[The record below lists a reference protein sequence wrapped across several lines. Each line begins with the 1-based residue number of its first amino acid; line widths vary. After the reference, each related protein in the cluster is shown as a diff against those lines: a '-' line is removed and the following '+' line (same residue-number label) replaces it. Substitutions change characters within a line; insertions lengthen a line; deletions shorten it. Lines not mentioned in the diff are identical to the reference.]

1 MKRDGR
7 GFDHGTL
14 ETIRLMAVE
23 RVRDGERPSSVVA
36 SYGFNRTTIYRW
48 LGAAATPGVGL
59 RALRS
64 RPATG
69 RPRSLTPHQE
79 QQVFRWINGRDP
91 RQYGLD
97 FGLWTR
103 SLVAELIERKFAI
116 RLGVTAVGELLAKL
130 GLTPQ
135 KPLQRAYQRDP
146 EAIEAWRRERYPAI
160 AKQAKASG
168 GEVYFWDESGFRA
181 DSVHGKTWGK
191 QGQTPVVE
199 RPGQRQSISAASAV
213 NARGGFWYCT
223 YQGGLNAES
232 FVSLLRRMMRRR
244 SKPVHLVLDGLPAH
258 KTTLVKAYVASTKGM
273 LTLHFL
279 PGYAPELNPDELVW
293 SHVKRTGVARAPLR
307 RGEKL
312 QAKIEAQLSAVKR
325 MPQLI
330 RSFFKAPECR
340 LYYRLVSKR
349 VSGPQTGGIPWF
361 FKPSLHPRSGGRV
374 VMQRTAKPPRC
385 RDTASPDPHGPDRRR
400 RWVMCGL
407 HGPRAMM
414 RRARGHRP
422 VARLATTAI

>member
-7 GFDHGTL
+7 LLDHRTL

-23 RVRDGERPSSVVA
+23 RVKDGERPSSVVT

-48 LGAAATPGVGL
+48 LGAAARPGVGL
-59 RALRS
+59 RALHAK
-64 RPATG
+64 PATG
-69 RPRSLTPHQE
+69 RPRSLTSHQE
-79 QQVFRWINGRDP
+79 KRVFRWINGHDP

-135 KPLQRAYQRDP
+135 RPLQRAYQRDP
-146 EAIEAWRRERYPAI
+146 DAIEAWQRERYPAI
-160 AKQAKASG
+160 ARQAKASG

-181 DSVHGKTWGK
+181 DGVHGKTWGK
-191 QGQTPVVE
+191 KGQTPVVE

-213 NARGGFWYCT
+213 SARGGFWYCT
-223 YQGGLNAES
+223 YEGALNAEA

-258 KTTLVKAYVASTKGM
+258 KTTLVKHYVASTNGM

-279 PGYAPELNPDELVW
+279 PGYAPELNPDEMVW
-293 SHVKRTGVARAPLR
+293 SHMKRTGVARAPLR

-312 QAKIEAQLSAVKR
+312 QAKIEAQLSAIKR

-330 RSFFKAPECR
+330 RSFFNAPSVAYITDWWTEILSARRNSC
-340 LYYRLVSKR
+340 L
-349 VSGPQTGGIPWF
+349 GT
-361 FKPSLHPRSGGRV
+361 PS
-374 VMQRTAKPPRC
+374 ACNRC
-385 RDTASPDPHGPDRRR
+385 DICADSDRRC
-400 RWVMCGL
+400 VLDTNCQ
-407 HGPRAMM
+407 
-414 RRARGHRP
+414 
-422 VARLATTAI
+422 TTS